1 MRSQFGRRAIP
12 RTQGTRSAHKK
23 HSPTTYFAIM
33 LDHITPVLLTLD
45 EEPNIA
51 SRNDW
56 MRFCAGGV

>member
-1 MRSQFGRRAIP
+1 
-12 RTQGTRSAHKK
+12 
-23 HSPTTYFAIM
+23 M